1 MSCEGF
7 IERLHNYVPE
17 KDITFVPNWPLMKY
31 SPNHNRRLSGKF
43 NFTFAG
49 NIGKVQNLDNIV
61 RGFSKFTQKGY
72 SEVYLNIIGDGS
84 YLTELQELV
93 KKENICNVNF
103 LGRKPLSE
111 MSDYYAASDVLIISL
126 KDTPLYEIMIPSKFQ
141 AYLATHKPIYAIFKG
156 EIKKI
161 VEEYGLGI
169 VAHPSNIEEIAVG
182 LEAFLNLSDIQ
193 MKSISENSLRLLNSV
208 FNREKIIEQINS
220 IYWRS

>member
-1 MSCEGF
+1 MYSKDSLPKNADNHRSGF
-7 IERLHNYVPE
+7 HLHAE
-17 KDITFVPNWPLMKY
+17 QY
-31 SPNHNRRLSGKF
+31 SRP
-43 NFTFAG
+43 
-49 NIGKVQNLDNIV
+49 
-61 RGFSKFTQKGY
+61 
-72 SEVYLNIIGDGS
+72 
-84 YLTELQELV
+84 
-93 KKENICNVNF
+93 
-103 LGRKPLSE
+103 
-111 MSDYYAASDVLIISL
+111 
-126 KDTPLYEIMIPSKFQ
+126 PSKFQ

-169 VAHPSNIEEIAVG
+169 VAHPSNIEEIAAG